1 MKLSVKWLAGLAIL
15 VFSVVAYA
23 GLSTSSDVS
32 AAADGFVYVTNSKS
46 TLTTEAS
53 PPTGRKYSASVY
65 STYANTGTRNIE
77 DEYDWMIVTVTDADL
92 NVTSVVSDNGP
103 TDFSTSYGGNT
114 SNIHQVETFI
124 RLFQM
129 AGMAPTHLR
138 SSWLM
143 V

>member
-65 STYANTGTRNIE
+65 ST
-77 DEYDWMIVTVTDADL
+77 
-92 NVTSVVSDNGP
+92 
-103 TDFSTSYGGNT
+103 
-114 SNIHQVETFI
+114 
-124 RLFQM
+124 
-129 AGMAPTHLR
+129 
-138 SSWLM
+138 
-143 V
+143 